1 MLLPPGMSQSVQS
14 SRLVTYLNRM
24 RGTSQLRNRPHPY
37 TTVHTWV
44 TALIGITAVAA
55 PTLQLG
61 LSGSANLFLIGS
73 FGATAV
79 LLYAL
84 PHSELAQPRN
94 VIGGHFLSAFVGV
107 TAFKLVGDHQ
117 TLAAALAVATA
128 IAVMQQTQTLHPPA
142 GATALIAVLGPAKI
156 QALGYRYPF
165 TPVLVGAVL
174 MVLVAI
180 VFNNLSASEERHYP
194 VTWF

>member
-1 MLLPPGMSQSVQS
+1 MESAGWWSTFS
-14 SRLVTYLNRM
+14 SSTGTIRL
-24 RGTSQLRNRPHPY
+24 G
-37 TTVHTWV
+37 
-44 TALIGITAVAA
+44 
-55 PTLQLG
+55 
-61 LSGSANLFLIGS
+61 
-73 FGATAV
+73 
-79 LLYAL
+79 
-84 PHSELAQPRN
+84 
-94 VIGGHFLSAFVGV
+94 
-107 TAFKLVGDHQ
+107 
-117 TLAAALAVATA
+117 
-128 IAVMQQTQTLHPPA
+128 